1 MYASVRV
8 TQAKQGLAG
17 KIGQRVTDDFVP
29 IVSQIPGF
37 IGYYVINM
45 GGDKL
50 VTVSIF
56 EDDKGARA
64 SIQASYEWVSHNI
77 TDWLARPLDI
87 MEGPVIAHKTK

>member
-8 TQAKQGLAG
+8 TQAKPGTVEE
-17 KIGQRVTDDFVP
+17 IGRRVTEDFVP
-29 IVSQIPGF
+29 IVSKIPGF

-56 EDDKGARA
+56 EDDKGTRA
-64 SIQASYEWVSHNI
+64 SIQASHEWVSENI
-77 TDWLARPLDI
+77 TESLAQPLEI
-87 MEGPVIAHKTK
+87 MEGRVVAHKAR